1 MKYVV
6 VGGAGFIGSNLVDRL
21 VDEKNEVVIIDNFS
35 TGKEEN
41 INENSQVF
49 RIDISDTSKSKEI
62 TDIMKN
68 TDTVLCSLLKHVF
81 NLQ

>member
-41 INENSQVF
+41 INENSSF
-49 RIDISDTSKSKEI
+49 
-62 TDIMKN
+62 
-68 TDTVLCSLLKHVF
+68 
-81 NLQ
+81 

>member
-6 VGGAGFIGSNLVDRL
+6 VGGAGFIGSKLVDRL

-68 TDTVLCSLLKHVF
+68 TDTVFKLLLKHVF